1 MDVVGKRILITG
13 ASRGIGQCMARTF
26 SRAGAQVI
34 LVARATSRIE
44 PLAAELGG
52 SYYTLDLA
60 NDSEIDGFIN
70 RVEMQEGP
78 IDVLINNAGIEIG
91 SLLEDLSEPE
101 ISQLITTNLLSPQR
115 LTRQVLPGMISR
127 GTGHLVFTSSVAAIT
142 PTPGLAVYCA
152 SKAGLSKFGESLR
165 IETKKTGIGVT
176 VLHLGPVDTD
186 MWTRVADNSVFQL
199 AQKRFKN
206 LSTLKSVS
214 PELVAEDT
222 LKAVVH
228 NRREVRH
235 PKRFSGLMALNAIPA
250 RITETLLAG
259 INFRSELNNNDRR

>member
-1 MDVVGKRILITG
+1 MDVLGKRILITG

-26 SRAGAQVI
+26 SRAGAHVI
-34 LVARATSRIE
+34 LVARTTSRIE
-44 PLAAELGG
+44 PLAKELDGA
-52 SYYTLDLA
+52 YYTLDLA

-78 IDVLINNAGIEIG
+78 IDVLINNAGVETG
-91 SLLEDLSEPE
+91 SLLEDLPEPE
-101 ISQLITTNLLSPQR
+101 ISKLITTNLLSPQR

-152 SKAGLSKFGESLR
+152 SKAGLSKFAESLR
-165 IETKKTGIGVT
+165 IEINKTGIGVT

-206 LSTLKSVS
+206 LNTLKSVS
-214 PELVAEDT
+214 PDLVAEDT
-222 LKAVVH
+222 LKAVIR

-259 INFRSELNNNDRR
+259 INFRPNTNDENTR

>member
-1 MDVVGKRILITG
+1 MDVLGKRILITG

-26 SRAGAQVI
+26 SRAGAHVI
-34 LVARATSRIE
+34 LVARTTSRIE
-44 PLAAELGG
+44 PLAKELDGA
-52 SYYTLDLA
+52 YYTLDLA

-78 IDVLINNAGIEIG
+78 IDVLINNAGVETG
-91 SLLEDLSEPE
+91 SLLEDLPEPE
-101 ISQLITTNLLSPQR
+101 ISKLITTNLLSPQR

-152 SKAGLSKFGESLR
+152 SKAGLSKFAESLR
-165 IETKKTGIGVT
+165 IEINKTGIGVT

-206 LSTLKSVS
+206 LNTLKSVS
-214 PELVAEDT
+214 PDLVAEDT
-222 LKAVVH
+222 LKAVIR

-235 PKRFSGLMALNAIPA
+235 PKRFSGLMALNAIPG

-259 INFRSELNNNDRR
+259 INFRPNTNDENTR